1 MKLRIP
7 ASHLVL
13 LAVFLAGTAFVA
25 LNGYAA
31 STSTRNLVVIG
42 PVGLAVPVLVL
53 IALVGEWRAGADTDT
68 TSSPTLRDTLMDVVL
83 LGLFGALCYALTRI
97 GFDVA
102 TFVFL
107 WVGVV
112 LSGGRGWWQPPVY
125 SAVMTVFLVKAFGAL
140 FPYPM
145 TTVVL

>member
-13 LAVFLAGTAFVA
+13 LAIFLAVTAFVA
-25 LNGYAA
+25 LNGYVA
-31 STSTRNLVVIG
+31 STSVRNLVVIG
-42 PVGLAVPVLVL
+42 PIGLAVPVLVL
-53 IALVGEWRAGADTDT
+53 FALVSDWRAGADADMA
-68 TSSPTLRDTLMDVVL
+68 SHYTLRDTLIDVVL

-112 LSGGRGWWQPPVY
+112 LSGGRGWWLPPLY
-125 SAVMTVFLVKAFGAL
+125 SAVMTVFLVEAFGAL

-145 TTVVL
+145 TTLVL